1 MQNLKVFLVEDD
13 EIYAMILAQKLKL
26 FGNLM
31 VFTFG
36 TGESALEQLVG
47 YPDIDVVI
55 LDYDLPGISGL
66 ETLQKIKA
74 MGHQA
79 KVLFLSGI
87 DNESII
93 QECVRNGAHEFI
105 HKDKDVAQKVYMG
118 ITEIMENE
126 AANAKKK
133 KGFLGGFFGKLRG

>member
-31 VFTFG
+31 VFTFA
-36 TGESALEQLVG
+36 TGESALEQLQG

-66 ETLQKIKA
+66 ETLQRIKG

-87 DNESII
+87 DKEEII
-93 QECVRNGAHEFI
+93 QECMRNGAHEFI
-105 HKDKDVAQKVYMG
+105 HKDKDVATKVYMG
-118 ITEIMENE
+118 ITQIMEDE
-126 AANAKKK
+126 ASSKKK
-133 KGFLGGFFGKLRG
+133 KGFLGGLFGKLRG

>member
-31 VFTFG
+31 VFTFAN
-36 TGESALEQLVG
+36 GESALEQLTG

-66 ETLQKIKA
+66 ETLKRIQS
-74 MGHQA
+74 MGHKA

-87 DNESII
+87 DQEDII
-93 QECVRNGAHEFI
+93 QECMRAGAYDFI
-105 HKDKDVAQKVYMG
+105 HKDKDVATKVYMG
-118 ITEIMENE
+118 ITQIMEE
-126 AANAKKK
+126 DANQKKK
-133 KGFLGGFFGKLRG
+133 KGFLGGLFGKLRG